1 MTHQTTAVL
10 GRYGENGAGW
20 FMWTLKTERHCAPE
34 WDFLFLLQ
42 QGVIPPDLCSRRS
55 VCTF

>member
-1 MTHQTTAVL
+1 ML